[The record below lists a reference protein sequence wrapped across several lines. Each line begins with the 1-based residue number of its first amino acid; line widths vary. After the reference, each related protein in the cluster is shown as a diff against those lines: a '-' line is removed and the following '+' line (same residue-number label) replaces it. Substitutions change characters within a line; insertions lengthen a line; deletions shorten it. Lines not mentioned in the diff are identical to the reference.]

1 MRFITSLFHFLVFW
15 PPLNS
20 KSIPLH
26 YLSIMLTTSG
36 LGPNIKKAHAVKS
49 SLVKKKALKTENKSK
64 FGWFTE
70 ATLFLHFPSLFLLC
84 STVYYIRIFCAFH
97 HPNILKWYNSGIIK
111 HNMMNECGIMV
122 TSVMQL
128 TSLKLCEER
137 LHWLFHVYKL
147 IN

>member
-26 YLSIMLTTSG
+26 YLSIVLTTSG

-49 SLVKKKALKTENKSK
+49 LLVKKKALKIENKSK

-97 HPNILKWYNSGIIK
+97 HPNILKWYNSGIIQ
-111 HNMMNECGIMV
+111 HNMWDHGN
-122 TSVMQL
+122 
-128 TSLKLCEER
+128 
-137 LHWLFHVYKL
+137 
-147 IN
+147 